1 TLPPPGSGH
10 RRRAARG
17 RVHVRPHAG
26 SRVGAIR
33 RRAPRPAREEL
44 GTAPQWHRDPDHP
57 RLALRLVGP
66 IAGARGVAPPAPGRR
81 PRPRD
86 AVVAHA
92 RRALRRARSQLLL
105 GGARAAPRRHAR
117 RPEGRAPALLS
128 RARDR
133 GPPVLGWRPDGAAAR
148 GGRRALGPPAGGVPA
163 RNAAPRAARS
173 RAGRRGCEPPAADV
187 ADASGAAWLSSVVRA
202 DGALGSRDVGREPA
216 LSRRRPR
223 ARRAPT
229 LPRAS
234 RDPARLRVACHRPAR
249 PQPAPPRARA
259 PPPHPSP

>member
-44 GTAPQWHRDPDHP
+44 GTAPRWHRDPDHP

-117 RPEGRAPALLS
+117 RPEGRAPALRS

-133 GPPVLGWRPDGAAAR
+133 GAPGLGFWDGDATVRLLEADDALSALLLEACQPGTPLRERPDHEQDAVVASLLRRMWRTPPEPHGFLPLSELTAHWAAET
-148 GGRRALGPPAGGVPA
+148 LGESQRFPDAG
-163 RNAAPRAARS
+163 
-173 RAGRRGCEPPAADV
+173 
-187 ADASGAAWLSSVVRA
+187 LVRE
-202 DGALGSRDVGREPA
+202 GLRLFRE
-216 LSRRRPR
+216 
-223 ARRAPT
+223 
-229 LPRAS
+229 LP
-234 RDPARLRVACHRPAR
+234 
-249 PQPAPPRARA
+249 
-259 PPPHPSP
+259 